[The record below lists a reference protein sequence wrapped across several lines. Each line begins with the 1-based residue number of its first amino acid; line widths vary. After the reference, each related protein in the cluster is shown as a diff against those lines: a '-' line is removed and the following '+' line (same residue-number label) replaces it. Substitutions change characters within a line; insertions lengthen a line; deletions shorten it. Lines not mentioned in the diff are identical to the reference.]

1 MTLVEIYKKF
11 SEIALEQPNIR
22 TVILND
28 VYKLN
33 EYSSIKYGVFAITQQ
48 QHYEEEGFRYYALNL
63 FVVDRLLEHLSNDID
78 IQSSA
83 IEVLHNIIRTFVED
97 VETDVEVEGNIQ
109 YQSFTQRFTDECA
122 GVYAS
127 LTLRVPIDSLC
138 GEEYE

>member
-1 MTLVEIYKKF
+1 MTLVEIYKKL
-11 SEIALEQPNIR
+11 SEIALSQPGIE

-33 EYSSIKYGVFAITQQ
+33 EFSSIKYGVFAITQQ
-48 QHYEEEGFRYYALNL
+48 QHYEDGEFRYYSLNL
-63 FVVDRLLEHLSNDID
+63 FAIDRLLEHLSNDID

-83 IEVLHNIIRTFVED
+83 IEVLHNVIRMFVED